1 MAAKHGL
8 KTVLVEQDSLGGTCL
23 NRGCIP
29 TKALVRSSEVYEI
42 VKDSEEFGIFNEAP
56 SFDFSKIMERK
67 DNIVKELVA
76 GIEYLVSKNKITL
89 LRGVGDIAD
98 KNTVVVKGEDEETT
112 VDAKN
117 IIIAN
122 RF

>member
-1 MAAKHGL
+1 
-8 KTVLVEQDSLGGTCL
+8 
-23 NRGCIP
+23 
-29 TKALVRSSEVYEI
+29 
-42 VKDSEEFGIFNEAP
+42 
-56 SFDFSKIMERK
+56 MERK

-117 IIIAN
+117 IIIATGSKPFIPPIKGVEESKYIYSDEMLSLEELPESIVIVGSGVWN
-122 RF
+122 GICVYL